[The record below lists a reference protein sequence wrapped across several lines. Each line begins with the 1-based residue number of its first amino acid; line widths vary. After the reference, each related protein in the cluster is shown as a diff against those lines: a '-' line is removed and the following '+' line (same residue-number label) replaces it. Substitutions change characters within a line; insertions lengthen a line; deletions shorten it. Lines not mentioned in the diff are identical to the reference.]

1 MNVCVCVRAC
11 VFVFV
16 RVCVCVS
23 ERDDQACKQ
32 GSNLEWVDND
42 DSFISW
48 KMNHW
53 GKITILQASWK
64 LMEKPTKS
72 FLQKSGENNDDLWFP
87 LDYGILRGKTH
98 SSVELL
104 LT

>member
-1 MNVCVCVRAC
+1 MCVCAC
-11 VFVFV
+11 VHACLYLCE
-16 RVCVCVS
+16 CVCVS

-53 GKITILQASWK
+53 GKITILQASWEF
-64 LMEKPTKS
+64 MEKPTRC

-98 SSVELL
+98 STVELL